1 MIGLAIAALALMI
14 IAAPIWLFAK
24 LIAAIVAYAMGR

>member
-1 MIGLAIAALALMI
+1 MIWLILAALALMI

-24 LIAAIVAYAMGR
+24 LIAAIVAATMGR